1 MILSDANKTTK
12 AASKNTCKC
21 RRQTC
26 ERKNTSLL
34 NKNTPHDT
42 RSHTRALNIALAVE
56 LIYAAVL
63 SRLRLRLCMAASQ
76 YLY

>member
-21 RRQTC
+21 RTQTY

-56 LIYAAVL
+56 LIYAAVTFPFCSL
-63 SRLRLRLCMAASQ
+63 FPLTPVPSC
-76 YLY
+76 

>member
-21 RRQTC
+21 RKQMC

-42 RSHTRALNIALAVE
+42 HSHTRALNIALEVE

-63 SRLRLRLCMAASQ
+63 SQLRLCMAASQ

>member
-1 MILSDANKTTK
+1 MQTRPPRLPAKTH
-12 AASKNTCKC
+12 ASVGN
-21 RRQTC
+21 RRVR
-26 ERKNTSLL
+26 EKNTSLL

-42 RSHTRALNIALAVE
+42 HSHTRALNIALEVE

-63 SRLRLRLCMAASQ
+63 SQLRLCMAASQ